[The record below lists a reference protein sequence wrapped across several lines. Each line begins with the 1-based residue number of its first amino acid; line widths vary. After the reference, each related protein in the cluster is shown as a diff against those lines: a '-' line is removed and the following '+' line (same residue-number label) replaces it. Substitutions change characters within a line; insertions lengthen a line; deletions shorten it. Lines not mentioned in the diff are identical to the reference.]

1 MTTTITTTTTT
12 AGKEVAGEARR
23 ADMSD
28 WREEV
33 TTFICSREEGKK
45 TSYCQTCL
53 SESAHTHKS
62 RTTTRTRG
70 LQSDGCICPG
80 VYFAMVWWIF
90 QHRICF
96 GGVEIPLVSSL
107 AKEERRRR
115 RSTIA
120 FFLSKEEADRQASRR
135 SRFAYCER
143 ARLYMYTPFY
153 WNQTYSAPL
162 FLLSMFFCYVAC
174 SYTPFFRVSLPGD
187 K

>member
-1 MTTTITTTTTT
+1 MTTTTTTT

-120 FFLSKEEADRQASRR
+120 FFHSKEEADRQASRR